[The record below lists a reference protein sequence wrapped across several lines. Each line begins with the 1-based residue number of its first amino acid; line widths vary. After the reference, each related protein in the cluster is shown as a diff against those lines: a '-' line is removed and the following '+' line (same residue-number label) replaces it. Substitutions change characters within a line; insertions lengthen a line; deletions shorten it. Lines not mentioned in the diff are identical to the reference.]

1 MKNFKTLLKNNKNIG
16 MFLLFSFFI
25 CLYLF
30 PFPADAAII
39 IDHRHTD
46 ISQIPNYW
54 LEKAKE
60 LTFHY
65 AHTSHGSQIV
75 SGLQYLETYLDPA
88 KYVFAYR
95 KDVTVGLPV
104 EENPLAFR
112 MYDGNPPETYV
123 AYNDYWDGESA
134 MNRTRTVAD
143 TGDYNYSM
151 YSWCGEQSRNA
162 PLTVQRYLDNMNTL
176 ETEYPNMKFILI
188 TGHTDGTQ
196 DNVVCDDNNLPA
208 GCSKLRRNNE
218 AVINYANSNDMV
230 VFDFADIESY
240 DPDGNYYSNTTD
252 ACTWCTSWCDSHP
265 EDCQNLPSCAHSHG
279 FNCVQK
285 GKAFWWMMA
294 RLAGWDGGSTSPPD
308 PYCGDGS
315 CNGEEVCSTCSQD
328 CGACPPP
335 DPYCGDSSCNGTEI
349 CSTCSQDCGACLD
362 TTSPVVSSVQVTNI
376 TYNSATIIWNTDEIG
391 TSQVLYGTTIDYNNQ
406 TTQNNTLKTSHSAI
420 LSSLQPLTTYHFRVV
435 SKDDNNNES
444 VPGDSVFATI
454 SEPEPE
460 PAPEPAPE
468 PTPTP
473 GNNDGENQQAQEQ
486 IQQQTQYRYQEG
498 SLIRARGDFKVYIIK
513 GNYKRHIFNPA
524 IFNMYRHFS
533 WNSIKETTK
542 EAVDSYTTSDIYR
555 ATGDPKVYS
564 LEEVDEVRGIAIKR
578 HVNMTAQRF
587 INKGYCWDQV
597 FIVNPEERDYYQ
609 TGNDLY

>member
-25 CLYLF
+25 CLYLL
-30 PFPADAAII
+30 PFRADAAIV

-95 KDVTVGLPV
+95 KNVTAGLPV

-151 YSWCGEQSRNA
+151 YSWCGEQSQNA

-196 DNVVCDDNNLPA
+196 DNVACDDNNLPA

-218 AVINYANSNDMV
+218 AVIDYANSNDMV

-240 DPDGNYYSNTTD
+240 DLDGNYYSNTTD
-252 ACTWCTSWCDSHP
+252 ACTWCASWCDSHP

-279 FNCVQK
+279 LNCVQK

-294 RLAGWDGGSTSPPD
+294 RLAGWDGGSSSPPD

-315 CNGEEVCSTCSQD
+315 CNGAETCTTCSQDCGVCPLPEPYCGDGSCNEEEVCSTCSQD
-328 CGACPPP
+328 CGACP
-335 DPYCGDSSCNGTEI
+335 
-349 CSTCSQDCGACLD
+349 
-362 TTSPVVSSVQVTNI
+362 
-376 TYNSATIIWNTDEIG
+376 
-391 TSQVLYGTTIDYNNQ
+391 
-406 TTQNNTLKTSHSAI
+406 
-420 LSSLQPLTTYHFRVV
+420 
-435 SKDDNNNES
+435 
-444 VPGDSVFATI
+444 
-454 SEPEPE
+454 EPEPE
-460 PAPEPAPE
+460 PAPEP
-468 PTPTP
+468 TPTS
-473 GNNDGENQQAQEQ
+473 GNNSEENQQAQIQEQ
-486 IQQQTQYRYQEG
+486 IQQQTQQQTQYQYQEG

-513 GNYKRHIFNPA
+513 GNYKRHIFNPV

-533 WNSIKETTK
+533 WNSIKEVTK
-542 EAVDSYTTSDIYR
+542 EAADSYITSDIYR
-555 ATGDPKVYS
+555 AAGDPKVYS
-564 LEEVDEVRGIAIKR
+564 LEEVDEIRGIAIKR

-587 INKGYCWDQV
+587 TNKGYCWDQV
-597 FIVNPEERDYYQ
+597 FIVNSEERDYYQ